1 MKKIILIFC
10 LLLGGCSSQANSQS
24 MFNRVSFSAG
34 FDTFMAL
41 QGNDVSEEAFSE
53 KFSEF
58 EKKTYYYHQLF
69 DKYHNYDGINNI
81 KTINDNAGIQPVQVD
96 EPIMELVLLA
106 KEYYEF
112 SEGKFDITLGPVLEI
127 WHDLREE
134 VTNGGNAELLSM
146 EALEAAEACTGWDK
160 VEIDEQN
167 NTIYLNDS
175 CASLDVG
182 GIAKGFTAEKMSE
195 YMNSL
200 GMTHGYINAGGNI
213 RIIGNKLNGEGWNVG
228 VQVPMAGM
236 ENNSLAANAV
246 TEGESMVTSG
256 YYQ

>member
-1 MKKIILIFC
+1 
-10 LLLGGCSSQANSQS
+10 
-24 MFNRVSFSAG
+24 
-34 FDTFMAL
+34 
-41 QGNDVSEEAFSE
+41 
-53 KFSEF
+53 
-58 EKKTYYYHQLF
+58 
-69 DKYHNYDGINNI
+69 
-81 KTINDNAGIQPVQVD
+81 
-96 EPIMELVLLA
+96 MELVLLA

-134 VTNGGNAELLSM
+134 VTNGENAELPSI